1 MTVPAHDSAAERA
14 VLGAILSAAS
24 YGVDAGWTLIARAR
38 RTGLV
43 EKEFF
48 SETNGALY
56 ALLLALSKRGVATD
70 PLSVAAAIDDDARRN
85 VGPLATLLDPDRLWQ
100 DHAHGRLLELAHEVT
115 SFGAI
120 EHHCGLVR
128 AAARERRRQE
138 AGRT

>member
-1 MTVPAHDSAAERA
+1 MTVPAHDPAAERA
-14 VLGAILSAAS
+14 ALGAILSAAS

-38 RTGLV
+38 ATGLTD
-43 EKEFF
+43 KEFY
-48 SETNGALY
+48 SQTNAALY
-56 ALLLALSKRGVATD
+56 ALLLRLSKQGVSCD

-100 DHAHGRLLELAHEVT
+100 GRAHGRLLELAHEVT

-128 AAARERRRQE
+128 EAAKARRRQE
-138 AGRT
+138 AGRA